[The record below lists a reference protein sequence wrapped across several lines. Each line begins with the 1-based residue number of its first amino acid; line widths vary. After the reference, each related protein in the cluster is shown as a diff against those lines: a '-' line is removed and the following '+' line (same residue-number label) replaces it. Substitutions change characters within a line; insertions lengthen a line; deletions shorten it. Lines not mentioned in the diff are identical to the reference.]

1 VALFK
6 TLQPRSM
13 KSMQASLRI
22 LHLED
27 NPDDAELIRRKLSKD
42 IPGCEVHHVENE
54 EQFNNALG
62 SGIWNLI
69 LADYSMPSSHGLD
82 ALALARELCPSTPF
96 LFLSGMMGEET
107 AVESL
112 KAGATDYVLKDRPA
126 RLVPAIRRALEL
138 ADARER
144 RERDEEQMRRIQAE
158 LEKSNGDLRRRNEEI
173 QNFYHTLSHE
183 LKTPLT
189 SAKEFIS
196 IVMDGLAGPLN
207 ETQLEYLGIAKES
220 CDQLGVCMNDLLDAT
235 RLDTGKLRL
244 EFKPAALEVLAQRVV
259 AALAPAAARKQVS
272 LRTEVQPG
280 LPKVPLDEHRMAQV
294 ISNLVSNALKHTP
307 SSGEIV
313 VKAGLASSSSELLQ
327 VTVSDTGCGIPKEDQ
342 ERIFDRLYQ
351 VKAGDAAT
359 GQGVGLGLY
368 LCRELV
374 QLHGGRIWVE
384 SAPGKG
390 STFCFVVPKSQQLLR
405 SNVLI
410 VDDDPGL
417 LEILT
422 AVLQTEFNVQTAR
435 DGFEALKQMSQQAAD
450 VVLLDLV
457 MPGLDGAGTLNE
469 IRKHWGSV
477 PVIVHTGQ
485 AEGELIDQVLA
496 FSPFTLLAKPCSP
509 KRVLEVIRKVERGMD
524 TAMWKKNHHNVP
536 KPEFQQKPIGG
547 NHDRL

>member
-1 VALFK
+1 
-6 TLQPRSM
+6 
-13 KSMQASLRI
+13 MQSSLRI

-27 NPDDAELIRRKLSKD
+27 NPDDAELIRRKLSKG

-54 EQFNNALG
+54 QQFSNALE
-62 SGIWNLI
+62 SSDWNLI
-69 LADYSMPSSHGLD
+69 LADYSMPSAHGLD
-82 ALALARELCPSTPF
+82 ALALARQLCPGTPF
-96 LFLSGMMGEET
+96 LFLSGMMGEER

-112 KAGATDYVLKDRPA
+112 KAGATDYILKDRPA

-138 ADARER
+138 AEARER
-144 RERDEEQMRRIQAE
+144 RERDEEQMLRIQGE

-207 ETQLEYLGIAKES
+207 ETQLEYLGIAKEG
-220 CDQLGVCMNDLLDAT
+220 CDQLGACMNDLLDAT
-235 RLDTGKLRL
+235 RLDTGKLRF

-259 AALAPAAARKQVS
+259 TALGPAAARKQIS

-280 LPKVPLDEHRMAQV
+280 LPKVPLDEHRIAQV
-294 ISNLVSNALKHTP
+294 ISNLVSNALKYT
-307 SSGEIV
+307 SSGGEIV
-313 VKAGLASSSSELLQ
+313 IKVGLASSTSELLQ
-327 VTVSDTGCGIPKEDQ
+327 VSVSDTGCGIPKEDQ
-342 ERIFDRLYQ
+342 ARVFDRLYQ
-351 VKAGDAAT
+351 VRAGDAAT

-374 QLHGGRIWVE
+374 ELHGGRIWVE

-390 STFCFVVPKSQQLLR
+390 SVFHFVLPATQQLLR

-417 LEILT
+417 LEILS
-422 AVLQTEFNVQTAR
+422 AVLETEFNVHTAR
-435 DGFEALKQMSQQAAD
+435 DGLEALKEMDQRTAD
-450 VVLLDLV
+450 VVLLDLA
-457 MPGLDGAGTLNE
+457 MPGLDGPGTLDE
-469 IRKHWGSV
+469 IRKRWGAV
-477 PVIVHTGQ
+477 PVIVHTGHV
-485 AEGELIDQVLA
+485 EGELIDQVLT

-524 TAMWKKNHHNVP
+524 SAMWKKNHHNIP
-536 KPEFQQKPIGG
+536 KPEFQQTVIGA
-547 NHDRL
+547 N